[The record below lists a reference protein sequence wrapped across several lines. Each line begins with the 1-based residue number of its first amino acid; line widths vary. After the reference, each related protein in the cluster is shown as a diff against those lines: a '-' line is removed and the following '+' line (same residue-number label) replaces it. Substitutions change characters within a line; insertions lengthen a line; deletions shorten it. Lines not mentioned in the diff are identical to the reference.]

1 MEEERLEQDA
11 PETTESLED
20 TNAAEACTSAEDTQ
34 STDSAALEPAAGLA
48 KEQDEDDSKYVVRIK
63 HVNKTFKSKEGTV
76 NALQDINLDIR
87 YGEILGVIG
96 FSGAGKSTLARC
108 VNVLERPDSGEV
120 LFCGRDILKLKGKEL
135 YAARG
140 KIGMIFQ
147 NFNLLQQRNTLKN
160 VMYPLEA
167 AGVKKDEAIAKATSL
182 LEEVKL
188 GDKLKSY
195 PSQLSGG
202 QKQRVAIARALALDP
217 ELLICDEATSALDP
231 ETAQQ
236 IVELL
241 LHINKTRNLSI
252 FVVSHQLNIVR
263 SLCNRIAVIED
274 GQIMERGTL
283 EEVFTNPQSRAAKR
297 LLAYEG
303 ASL

>member
-1 MEEERLEQDA
+1 M
-11 PETTESLED
+11 
-20 TNAAEACTSAEDTQ
+20 
-34 STDSAALEPAAGLA
+34 
-48 KEQDEDDSKYVVRIK
+48 
-63 HVNKTFKSKEGTV
+63 NKTFKSKEGTV
-76 NALQDINLDIR
+76 NALRDINLDIR

-167 AGVKKDEAIAKATSL
+167 AGVRKDEAVAKATGL

-188 GDKLKSY
+188 GDKLKAY

-236 IVELL
+236 IVDLL

-252 FVVSHQLNIVR
+252 LVVSHQLNIVR
-263 SLCNRIAVIED
+263 SLCTRIAVIED
-274 GQIMERGTL
+274 GQIQERGTVD
-283 EEVFTNPQSRAAKR
+283 EVFTNPQSKAAKR